1 MFKAGM
7 RAAAAP
13 PAPVVVEAPPSN
25 VFEEAKHRPRPEPK
39 PRADVPVHDVEAL
52 LAIVSSIYHFDKGV
66 RLHGTVYPQWKR
78 VSEWM
83 EKIKKLI

>member
-1 MFKAGM
+1 MKMQHDEPIVSGARM
-7 RAAAAP
+7 VPEPAAAAP
-13 PAPVVVEAPPSN
+13 
-25 VFEEAKHRPRPEPK
+25 RPRPEPK

-83 EKIKKLI
+83 EKIKKII